1 MFVSPNNML
10 STLLATLLVGTQ
22 QKLPICYIPK
32 AKTQI
37 LFTRKLTPRVMNPET
52 QQGLMEK
59 AGAETLSLWEGAAS
73 AANCSLY
80 HYTYSSSKR
89 PKQTVRQMA
98 EGFFQ
103 LSSEIY
109 AGFKDDPE
117 MTEKF
122 KRKFANRTVTAFQVG
137 SYEGYLDSHEDLGMN
152 QYRRILA
159 WGDQKEQW
167 VFELRGD
174 NRASGMDGALKTLLA
189 YVKPLE
195 PNLITLAKGDLETH
209 LLYDL
214 GYVIDV
220 PAAFWGR
227 ASAPESGRK
236 AIKNEWYSLSLG
248 DDLSVDLHYDAYED
262 QKQPNIDADLNYV
275 VNAFRQVGRTIKGQ
289 ASEPVKIGD
298 LSGKITFV
306 TYTEGGK
313 GYAFAWLSVAKPGHS
328 LFCNFKASDA
338 VGGKAKIQA
347 IIKSLKPLPK
357 P

>member
-1 MFVSPNNML
+1 ML
-10 STLLATLLVGTQ
+10 STLLATMLVGTQ

-37 LFTRKLTPRVMNPET
+37 LFTQKLVPRVMDAET
-52 QQGLMEK
+52 QKGLMEK
-59 AGAETLSLWEGAAS
+59 PNAETLNMWEGVAS

-80 HYTYSSSKR
+80 HYTYSPTKR
-89 PKQTVRQMA
+89 PKLTVKEMA
-98 EGFFQ
+98 EGFYL
-103 LSSEIY
+103 LSKEIY

-122 KRKFANRTVTAFQVG
+122 NRKFANRTVTAVRVG
-137 SYEGYLDSHEDLGMN
+137 SYEGYLDSHEDLGLN
-152 QYRRILA
+152 QSRRILA
-159 WGDQKEQW
+159 WGDQNDQW

-174 NRASGMDGALKTLLA
+174 KRASGIESALKLIVE
-189 YVKPLE
+189 YVKPIEQPLSK
-195 PNLITLAKGDLETH
+195 LAKGDLETH
-209 LLYDL
+209 LLYDI

-227 ASAPESGRK
+227 ASAPDSSRK
-236 AIKNEWYSLSLG
+236 AIKNQWYSLSLG
-248 DDLSVDLHYDAYED
+248 NDMSLDLHYDAYDD
-262 QKQPNIDADLNYV
+262 QKLPNIDADLNYMV
-275 VNAFRQVGRTIKGQ
+275 SSFKQIGRTIKGQ

-338 VGGKAKIQA
+338 AGGKAKIQA
-347 IIKSLKPLPK
+347 IIKSLKPIPK
-357 P
+357 K